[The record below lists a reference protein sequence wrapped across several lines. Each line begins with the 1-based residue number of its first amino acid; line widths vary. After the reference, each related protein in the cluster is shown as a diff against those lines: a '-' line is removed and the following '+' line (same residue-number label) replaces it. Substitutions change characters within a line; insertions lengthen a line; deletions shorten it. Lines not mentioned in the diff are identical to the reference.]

1 MKRFAAIL
9 LAVFMLVF
17 LAGCKPTAGEQPVST
32 PAAAQAAVPTDTWS
46 SAATAP
52 PQSASPTDQPAA
64 QSAASPEAQPAAQ
77 PAAAPASSAAPSSTA
92 GPAPTPVKFPAR
104 GYCNAEGVNLRAQPS
119 TESDIIDVMGQNA
132 AMDIMSLQ
140 DGWYKVNMGGITAY
154 ITEKLITLGEPPRP
168 DNMRWAKVTVA
179 SSPLYVSPV
188 PDSFSDMKLKQGD
201 IVKTLRLI
209 DGYLHVVYN
218 NKLQRYIKQTD
229 VTYIS
234 AEEALAAKEKPQ
246 STGFPV
252 PSPTP

>member
-9 LAVFMLVF
+9 LAVCMLVF
-17 LAGCKPTAGEQPVST
+17 LPGCKPTAGEQPVST
-32 PAAAQAAVPTDTWS
+32 PAAAQAAVPTDSWS

-52 PQSASPTDQPAA
+52 PQSAQPTALP
-64 QSAASPEAQPAAQ
+64 SASPEAQPAAE
-77 PAAAPASSAAPSSTA
+77 PAAAPASSAAPSTTA

-140 DGWYKVNMGGITAY
+140 NGWYKINMGGVTAY

-168 DNMRWAKVTVA
+168 DNMRWAKVSVA
-179 SSPLYVSPV
+179 SSPLYISPV
-188 PDSFSDMKLKQGD
+188 PDSFSDMKLSKGD
-201 IVKTLRLI
+201 VVKTLRLI

-229 VTYIS
+229 VTFIS